1 MPSGEWKYRSLE
13 DNSTYASD
21 DGISETTFTV
31 PDREVWHILSVWA
44 ELTATANITTAR
56 EVRVLV
62 QDAAPDILMEMAAG
76 VAPDTNADFL
86 FAPGVA
92 DLTALRDTDLVMT
105 SLPAGLLLRSG
116 WNLLVRAITDTSA
129 TDGDSD
135 VMVVQLTYAVEN
147 IMSTAGGTPQTS
159 DN

>member
-1 MPSGEWKYRSLE
+1 MPSGDWKYRSLE
-13 DNSTYASD
+13 DNSTYTSD
-21 DGISETTFTV
+21 DGFSETTFTV

-62 QDAAPDILMEMAAG
+62 QDAAPDVILEMAAG
-76 VAPDTNADFL
+76 VAPDTSADFL
-86 FAPGVA
+86 FAPGA
-92 DLTALRDTDLVMT
+92 PDLTAARDTDLVMT
-105 SLPAGLLLRSG
+105 SLPTGLLLRPG
-116 WNLLVRAITDTSA
+116 WTLLVRAIADTSD

-135 VMVVQLTYAVEN
+135 VMVVQLIYGIEN
-147 IMSTAGGTPQTS
+147 VMSTAGGTPQTS